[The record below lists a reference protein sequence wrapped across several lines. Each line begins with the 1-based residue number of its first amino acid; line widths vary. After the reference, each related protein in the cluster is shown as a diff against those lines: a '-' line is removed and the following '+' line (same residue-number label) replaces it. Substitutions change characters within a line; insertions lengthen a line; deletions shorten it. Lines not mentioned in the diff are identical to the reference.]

1 MVTKNIQGIDVP
13 EIGLGTF
20 KLIGKECEQIVKL
33 ALNMGYRHIDTAQD
47 YKNEREVGLGIKH
60 AHIPREELF
69 LTTKISM
76 LNMEPD
82 DVIKST
88 ELSLQELDVPY
99 LDLLLIHWPNPD
111 VDIEKTIEAMLS
123 IRDQGKA
130 LNIGVSNFPM
140 KHLKEVNEELAAP
153 IFCNQVEYHPLLGQL
168 DLLDYAAEHDL
179 MVTAYSPLA
188 QAKILENSLI
198 TDLAEK
204 YGKTPAQISLRW
216 LIEQEQV
223 IVIPKA
229 SSKEHL
235 EANLD
240 IYDFVLEDDDFY
252 AIDELP
258 KDQRIVTPDFA
269 PDWDAV

>member
-198 TDLAEK
+198 SDLAEK

-223 IVIPKA
+223 VVIPKA

-269 PDWDAV
+269 PDWNAV

>member
-47 YKNEREVGLGIKH
+47 YKNEREVGLGIKQ
-60 AHIPREELF
+60 AHIRREELF

-198 TDLAEK
+198 SDLAEK
-204 YGKTPAQISLRW
+204 YGKTPAQIALRW

-223 IVIPKA
+223 VVIPKA

-240 IYDFVLEDDDFY
+240 IYDFVLDDDDFY
-252 AIDELP
+252 DIDELP

>member
-13 EIGLGTF
+13 EIGFGTF
-20 KLIGKECEQIVKL
+20 KLIGKECEQAVKL
-33 ALNMGYRHIDTAQD
+33 ALNLGYRHNDTAQA
-47 YKNEREVGLGIKH
+47 YKNEREVGQAIKA
-60 AHIPREELF
+60 AHVKRDELF
-69 LTTKISM
+69 ITTKIW
-76 LNMEPD
+76 LTNMEPD

-88 ELSLQELDVPY
+88 ERSLQDLDVPY

-153 IFCNQVEYHPLLGQL
+153 IFCNQVEYHPLLGQFE
-168 DLLDYAAEHDL
+168 LLEYAADHDL
-179 MVTAYSPLA
+179 MVTAYSPLG
-188 QAKILENSLI
+188 QGEVLTNPLLI
-198 TDLAEK
+198 ELGEK
-204 YGKTPAQISLRW
+204 YGKSPAQIALRW

-223 IVIPKA
+223 VVIPKA
-229 SSKEHL
+229 SSREHM

-240 IYDFVLEDDDFY
+240 IYDFVLDDDDFY
-252 AIDELP
+252 AIDELQ
-258 KDQRIVTPDFA
+258 KDRRIVTPDFA
-269 PDWDAV
+269 PDWDAK